1 MTFRQ
6 ELTRRKKEQAFKE
19 FEYQATSKN
28 INLPSHKEL
37 ADRFGVST
45 SAISKWRTEWIK
57 KRKEV
62 IKIGL

>member
-6 ELTRRKKEQAFKE
+6 ELKQRKKDKAFEE
-19 FEYQATSKN
+19 FDYQATSKDADHLTYKN
-28 INLPSHKEL
+28 L
-37 ADRFGVST
+37 ADRFGVT
-45 SAISKWRTEWIK
+45 VSAISKWRTEWIK